1 MLKTKEM
8 AMQQREADSNEIQ
21 YKPITTGVQM
31 PRKILDMGKKEIIAH
46 AKDIYNAMMD
56 GNLDP
61 IETMIEVKKGI
72 LFFET
77 LDENVRPVIYGK
89 TIVGRGDILKM
100 HNVEIEPSELGVKWN
115 FDVCNDNILTRLINA
130 LEAAKTAVTDRQN
143 FLKVIT
149 TQTDVVDEET
159 GEVYRV
165 NPPVRTS
172 LNGYKFSVKN

>member
-1 MLKTKEM
+1 MIKTKEL
-8 AMQQREADSNEIQ
+8 AQQQRETDSNEIPIP

-100 HNVEIEPSELGVKWN
+100 HNVEIEPSELGVKWAYPN
-115 FDVCNDNILTRLINA
+115 NPELERLQEDVKVATEALKAHQIILQTITT
-130 LEAAKTAVTDRQN
+130 AAKM
-143 FLKVIT
+143 
-149 TQTDVVDEET
+149 VDMET
-159 GEVYRV
+159 GEEYIAF
-165 NPPVRTS
+165 PGVRTCT
-172 LNGYKFSVKN
+172 NGYKFSVKN